1 MTDTK
6 TYDYD
11 VTVTVTYK
19 VRVKASNAKD
29 AAKRALWNPS
39 EECYESFD
47 DVVVNGYYEN
57 FPYGKLIYDVSV
69 ENSHL

>member
-19 VRVKASNAKD
+19 VRIEAPNEED
-29 AAKRALWNPS
+29 AAKMALWNPDK
-39 EECYESFD
+39 ECYEFYD
-47 DVVVNGYYEN
+47 NAVINGYYEN
-57 FPYGKLIYDVSV
+57 FPDGKFVPTK
-69 ENSHL
+69 N